1 MRCHLKFESD
11 YHLLISGRYGYGKVI
26 GHTQM
31 SVLVSVLVIGH
42 TQMSVFARYSKFK
55 TIEIK
60 NSPLKK

>member
-31 SVLVSVLVIGH
+31 SVLVIGH